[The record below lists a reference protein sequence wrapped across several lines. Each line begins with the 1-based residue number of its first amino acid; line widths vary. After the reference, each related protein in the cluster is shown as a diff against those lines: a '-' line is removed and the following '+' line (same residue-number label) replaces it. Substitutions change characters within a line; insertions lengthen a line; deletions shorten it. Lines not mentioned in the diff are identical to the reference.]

1 MEIRTLKYFWT
12 IAEEGTISKAAKAL
26 HITQPTLSRQLREL
40 ENELGTSLFIRGRRK
55 LQLTDAGLFLKTR
68 AEEILQLTQQ
78 TNLEFENRRKQ
89 LFSGRIAIGCVEADN
104 SDTLA
109 LILEKFV
116 QDYPQVTF
124 TVYSGTSDDITTRLD
139 KGLLDV
145 AVLLKPVA
153 TEKYGEITL
162 PRTERWGLLVSKDSS
177 WAKKNAIQPADLRE
191 MPLFI
196 AQRPE
201 VRQLVTKWSGIDYAQ
216 LKVVGNFNLI
226 FNVLA
231 LVKRQVGQAF
241 GIEGAT
247 AQIRPEGVKFI
258 RLQPEVKTNCVL
270 VWRRERNLTPVVNEF
285 INYFKDAFGAYHN
298 NK

>member
-55 LQLTDAGLFLKTR
+55 LQLTDSGLFLKTR

-258 RLQPEVKTNCVL
+258 PLQPEVKTNCVL

>member
-231 LVKRQVGQAF
+231 LVKCQVGQAF

-258 RLQPEVKTNCVL
+258 PLQPEVKTNCVL

>member
-258 RLQPEVKTNCVL
+258 PLQPEVKTNCVL
-270 VWRRERNLTPVVNEF
+270 VWRRERNLTPAVNEF
-285 INYFKDAFGAYHN
+285 INYFKDAFEAYHN

>member
-12 IAEEGTISKAAKAL
+12 IAEEGTIFKAAKAL

-258 RLQPEVKTNCVL
+258 PLQPEVKTNCVL

>member
-78 TNLEFENRRKQ
+78 TNPEFENRRKQ

-258 RLQPEVKTNCVL
+258 PLQPEVKTNCVL

>member
-78 TNLEFENRRKQ
+78 TNLEFENRGKQ

-258 RLQPEVKTNCVL
+258 PLQPEVKTNCVL

>member
-153 TEKYGEITL
+153 TEKYGEIIL

-258 RLQPEVKTNCVL
+258 LLQPEVKTNCVL

>member
-258 RLQPEVKTNCVL
+258 PLQPEVKTNCVL
-270 VWRRERNLTPVVNEF
+270 VWRRERNLTLAVNEF

>member
-1 MEIRTLKYFWT
+1 MEIRMLKYFWT

-258 RLQPEVKTNCVL
+258 PLQPEVKTNCVL

>member
-258 RLQPEVKTNCVL
+258 PLQPEVKTNCVL
-270 VWRRERNLTPVVNEF
+270 VWQRERNLTPVVNEF

>member
-55 LQLTDAGLFLKTR
+55 LQLTDSGLFLKTR

-247 AQIRPEGVKFI
+247 SQIRPEGVKFI
-258 RLQPEVKTNCVL
+258 PLQPEVKTNCVL

>member
-258 RLQPEVKTNCVL
+258 PLQPEVKTNCVL

>member
-109 LILEKFV
+109 LILEKFA

-153 TEKYGEITL
+153 TEEYGEITL

-258 RLQPEVKTNCVL
+258 PLQPEVKTNCVL
-270 VWRRERNLTPVVNEF
+270 VWRRERNLTPAVNGF

>member
-26 HITQPTLSRQLREL
+26 HITQPTLSRQLMEL
-40 ENELGTSLFIRGRRK
+40 ENEQGTSLFIRGRRK

-258 RLQPEVKTNCVL
+258 PLQPEVKTNCVL

>member
-162 PRTERWGLLVSKDSS
+162 LRTERWGLLVSKDSS

-258 RLQPEVKTNCVL
+258 PLQPEVKTNCVL

>member
-145 AVLLKPVA
+145 ALLLKPVA

-177 WAKKNAIQPADLRE
+177 WAKKSAIQPADLRE

-258 RLQPEVKTNCVL
+258 PLQPEVKTNCVL

>member
-1 MEIRTLKYFWT
+1 MGK
-12 IAEEGTISKAAKAL
+12 
-26 HITQPTLSRQLREL
+26 
-40 ENELGTSLFIRGRRK
+40 
-55 LQLTDAGLFLKTR
+55 
-68 AEEILQLTQQ
+68 
-78 TNLEFENRRKQ
+78 
-89 LFSGRIAIGCVEADN
+89 
-104 SDTLA
+104 
-109 LILEKFV
+109 
-116 QDYPQVTF
+116 
-124 TVYSGTSDDITTRLD
+124 
-139 KGLLDV
+139 
-145 AVLLKPVA
+145 
-153 TEKYGEITL
+153 ITL

-258 RLQPEVKTNCVL
+258 PLQPEVKTNCVL

-285 INYFKDAFGAYHN
+285 INYFKDAFGAYHK

>member
-247 AQIRPEGVKFI
+247 ARIRPEGVKFI
-258 RLQPEVKTNCVL
+258 PLQPEVKTNCVL
-270 VWRRERNLTPVVNEF
+270 VWRRERNLTPAVNEF

>member
-201 VRQLVTKWSGIDYAQ
+201 VRQLVTKWSGIDYAR

>member
-12 IAEEGTISKAAKAL
+12 IAEEGTISKAAETL

-78 TNLEFENRRKQ
+78 TSLEFENRRKQ
-89 LFSGRIAIGCVEADN
+89 LFSGHVTIGCVEADN

-109 LILEKFV
+109 LILENFV

-124 TVYSGTSDDITTRLD
+124 TIYSGTSDDITTRLD

-145 AVLLKPVA
+145 AVLLKPIA

-162 PRTERWGLLVSKDSS
+162 SRTERWGLLVAEDSFL
-177 WAKKNAIQPADLRE
+177 AQKEAIQPVDLLE
-191 MPLFI
+191 IPLFI
-196 AQRPE
+196 AGRPE
-201 VRQLVTKWSGIDYAQ
+201 VQQLVTEWSGLDYSQ
-216 LKVVGNFNLI
+216 LNVVGNFNLI

-231 LVKRQVGQAF
+231 LVKRQVGHVF

-247 AQIRPEGVKFI
+247 SQIHPEGVKFLP
-258 RLQPEVKTNCVL
+258 LQPQLKTNCVL
-270 VWRRERNLTPVVNEF
+270 AWRRERNLTPVVNEF
-285 INYFKDAFGAYHN
+285 INYFRNAFEA
-298 NK
+298 

>member
-153 TEKYGEITL
+153 TEKYGEIIL

-258 RLQPEVKTNCVL
+258 PLQPEVKTNCVL

>member
-116 QDYPQVTF
+116 QDCPQVTF

-258 RLQPEVKTNCVL
+258 PLQPEVKTNCVL

>member
-162 PRTERWGLLVSKDSS
+162 PRTERWGLLVSKDSF

-258 RLQPEVKTNCVL
+258 PLQPEVKTNCVL

>member
-201 VRQLVTKWSGIDYAQ
+201 VRQLVTKWSGIDYAR

-258 RLQPEVKTNCVL
+258 PLQPEVKTNCVL

>member
-145 AVLLKPVA
+145 AVLLKPVT

-258 RLQPEVKTNCVL
+258 PLQPEVKTNCVL

>member
-1 MEIRTLKYFWT
+1 MEIRTLKCFWT

-258 RLQPEVKTNCVL
+258 PLQPEVKTNCVL

-285 INYFKDAFGAYHN
+285 INYFKDAFGAYHK

>member
-258 RLQPEVKTNCVL
+258 PLQPEVKTNCVL

-285 INYFKDAFGAYHN
+285 INYFKDAFGAYHK

>member
-1 MEIRTLKYFWT
+1 M
-12 IAEEGTISKAAKAL
+12 
-26 HITQPTLSRQLREL
+26 
-40 ENELGTSLFIRGRRK
+40 
-55 LQLTDAGLFLKTR
+55 FLKTR

-258 RLQPEVKTNCVL
+258 PLQPEVKTNCVL

>member
-162 PRTERWGLLVSKDSS
+162 PRTERWRLLVSKDSS

-258 RLQPEVKTNCVL
+258 PLQPEVKTNCVL

-285 INYFKDAFGAYHN
+285 INYFKDAFGAYHK

>member
-258 RLQPEVKTNCVL
+258 PLQPEVKTNCVL
-270 VWRRERNLTPVVNEF
+270 VWRRERNLTPAVNGF